1 VVDRGSSRP
10 LPANAAGTTTWLGA
24 RGPGHGGDLTRKR
37 SLVGSGD
44 GEEARSKTLLSCHP
58 AERVVAP
65 DLYIR
70 PARDDV

>member
-1 VVDRGSSRP
+1 MSQP
-10 LPANAAGTTTWLGA
+10 LPDNTASTATWLDAGKLS
-24 RGPGHGGDLTRKR
+24 RGGDLTRKR

-70 PARDDV
+70 SARDDV

>member
-1 VVDRGSSRP
+1 M
-10 LPANAAGTTTWLGA
+10 
-24 RGPGHGGDLTRKR
+24 TRKR